1 MGPLGIPEL
10 ILLFVIAL
18 LVFGPKKLPELGRTF
33 GKGMAEFRRASN
45 ELRSTFQTEMDNIE
59 RETVEVKEVTKEIS
73 ADVNKQLSTNYDD
86 SEDDYYSEY
95 DDTPYDA
102 GDSADDSST
111 SSSTSTAPK
120 TETASSTGKS
130 NGSTAAVTNAAAV
143 DTAKPAQS
151 SAGAD
156 PSEVKAG

>member
-95 DDTPYDA
+95 DDTPHDA